1 MSCYWV
7 PKGDKVKIVC
17 RGATP
22 WKKINENPLLG
33 YLNINSLRNKI
44 IDLREIIHYLN
55 LDYFVLSETKIDSS
69 FPSSQFAIDN
79 YEIKARMDKNC
90 NGGGLIKHVCKGII
104 SRSLKEYETRHSETI
119 CSEMTISKK
128 KWLCISICKPPEA
141 NNLNSFFEEL
151 NTSLSKAC
159 CKYENF
165 AIMGYFNIDI
175 KLEGNGYQKLE
186 EFCGM
191 FNLMNLVDTET

>member
-1 MSCYWV
+1 MSCCWV
-7 PKGDKVKIVC
+7 PKRDKVKIVC

-44 IDLREIIHYLN
+44 IDLGEIIQYLN

-79 YEIKARMDKNC
+79 YEIKARMDRNC

-119 CSEMTISKK
+119 WEKVA
-128 KWLCISICKPPEA
+128 L
-141 NNLNSFFEEL
+141 
-151 NTSLSKAC
+151 
-159 CKYENF
+159 Y
-165 AIMGYFNIDI
+165 
-175 KLEGNGYQKLE
+175 
-186 EFCGM
+186 
-191 FNLMNLVDTET
+191 